1 MVARTG
7 NRTLF
12 QATHGSLPLSQRG
25 KKRQNAR
32 SVSFGSISGTLG
44 YPVRVPGD
52 TTFVK
57 RSWHQEVEM
66 PGIVG
71 YGAFI
76 PRNRIKS
83 EEIARQWG
91 KDPATIERG
100 LLLKEKSVPGL
111 DEDTITISVAAGR
124 GALARAGIDPQ
135 KVGALYIGSESHPY
149 AVKPSGTVVL
159 EALGLGPEIH
169 VADFEFACKAGTEAM
184 SVALAM
190 VESGRVEYAMGIG
203 ADTSQGAPNDALEFS
218 ASAGGAAYIFGREK
232 LLAEFLHTYSYTSDT
247 PDFWRRE
254 GEFYPRHGGRFTGEP
269 AYFHHVMSA
278 TQGILDRSGH
288 KPEDFRYVVLHMP
301 NGKFPLAAG
310 KRMGFT
316 QKQMETGWVVN
327 LMGNSYSGSSPTG
340 LAAIL
345 DVADPGDLILITS
358 FGSGAGSDSFIMKAT
373 ELLPERQGLAP
384 TVRSMLDN
392 PRKYLTYGEYAKL
405 REKIILND

>member
-1 MVARTG
+1 
-7 NRTLF
+7 
-12 QATHGSLPLSQRG
+12 
-25 KKRQNAR
+25 
-32 SVSFGSISGTLG
+32 
-44 YPVRVPGD
+44 
-52 TTFVK
+52 
-57 RSWHQEVEM
+57 M

-76 PRNRIKS
+76 PRSRIRS

-91 KDPATIERG
+91 KDAAAIERG

-124 GALARAGIDPQ
+124 GALARAKVDPR

-159 EALGLGPEIH
+159 EALGMGPEIH

-190 VESGRVEYAMGIG
+190 VEAGRTEYAMGIG

-218 ASAGGAAYIFGREK
+218 ASAGGAAYLFGK
-232 LLAEFLHTYSYTSDT
+232 TDLLADVLETYSYTSDT

-254 GEFYPRHGGRFTGEP
+254 GEFYPRHAGRFTGEP
-269 AYFHHVMSA
+269 AYFRHVLSA
-278 TQGILDRSGH
+278 TKGILDRSGY
-288 KPEDFRYVVLHMP
+288 KPSDFKYAVFHMP
-301 NGKFPLAAG
+301 NGKFPLAAA
-310 KRMGFT
+310 KQLGFT
-316 QKQMETGWVVN
+316 QQQMETGWVVN
-327 LMGNSYSGSSPTG
+327 LMGNTYSGSSPTG

-345 DVADPGDLILITS
+345 DVAEPEDLILITS
-358 FGSGAGSDSFIMKAT
+358 FGSGAGSDSFILRAT

-392 PRKYLTYGEYAKL
+392 PKRHLTYGEYAKL
-405 REKIILND
+405 RRKIIVND

>member
-1 MVARTG
+1 MVEG
-7 NRTLF
+7 VF
-12 QATHGSLPLSQRG
+12 RG
-25 KKRQNAR
+25 DMN
-32 SVSFGSISGTLG
+32 
-44 YPVRVPGD
+44 
-52 TTFVK
+52 FVN
-57 RSWHQEVEM
+57 RSWRQEADM

-76 PRNRIKS
+76 PRNRITS

-91 KDPATIERG
+91 KDPVAIQRG

-184 SVALAM
+184 SVAMAM

-203 ADTSQGAPNDALEFS
+203 ADTSQGAANDALEFS
-218 ASAGGAAYIFGREK
+218 ASAGGAAYIFGMED
-232 LLAEFLHTYSYTSDT
+232 LLAEVLHTYSYTSDT

-288 KPEDFRYVVLHMP
+288 KPEDFKYAVFHMP
-301 NGKFPLAAG
+301 NGKFPLSAG

-316 QKQMETGWVVN
+316 NEQMEQGWIVN
-327 LMGNSYSGSSPTG
+327 LMGNTYSGSSPTG
-340 LAAIL
+340 LAAVL

-358 FGSGAGSDSFIMKAT
+358 FGSGAGSDSFIMRAT
-373 ELLPERQGLAP
+373 DLLPERQDLAP
-384 TVRSMLDN
+384 KVRTMLGKPN
-392 PRKYLTYGEYAKL
+392 KYLTYGEYAKL
-405 REKIILND
+405 REKIIVND